1 MGFTMAS
8 LNCELSRLLIKSQL
22 GNSRWNQFEVQNNA
36 PVIFLSTSVCAS
48 KKTLG
53 VFTSLFDGTVKK
65 VVCH

>member
-8 LNCELSRLLIKSQL
+8 LNCELSRLLIKSLL

-48 KKTLG
+48 KKN
-53 VFTSLFDGTVKK
+53 FRSFYKSF
-65 VVCH
+65 